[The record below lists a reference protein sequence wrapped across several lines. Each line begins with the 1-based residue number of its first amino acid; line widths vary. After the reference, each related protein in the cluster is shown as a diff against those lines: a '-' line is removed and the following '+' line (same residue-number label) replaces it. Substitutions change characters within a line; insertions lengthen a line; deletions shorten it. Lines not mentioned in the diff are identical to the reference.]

1 MAPDPNAFHGSYT
14 SRALDCNHVI
24 HYSVPSALEI
34 KLSCPADTYSEPLD
48 WEDEYPPVAFE
59 CVSANTLLC
68 PKCEEAMRVERAAAA
83 RAYALIW
90 ADGYG
95 DWTEEFLRGEES
107 QYAAERDRAAAAKVA
122 NFEGRMADRTN
133 TISQSEAKVARE
145 QAWEAK
151 KKVSF
156 AVEEGK
162 GAGEGKKKK
171 KALKSPFILGPP
183 TDSAISL
190 PVRAKGGSDD

>member
-24 HYSVPSALEI
+24 YQSVPSALEI
-34 KLSCPADTYSEPLD
+34 KLSRPADTYSEPLD

-95 DWTEEFLRGEES
+95 DWVEGYLRGEDRL
-107 QYAAERDRAAAAKVA
+107 YAAERYRAAAAKVA

-133 TISQSEAKVARE
+133 TISQTKAKAARE

-151 KKVSF
+151 KKASF
-156 AVEEGK
+156 AVEEGE
-162 GAGEGKKKK
+162 GAGEELKKQ
-171 KALKSPFILGPP
+171 KALKSPIILARRLTRP
-183 TDSAISL
+183 SRSRC
-190 PVRAKGGSDD
+190 VRGEASDG

>member
-24 HYSVPSALEI
+24 HHSVPSALEI
-34 KLSCPADTYSEPLD
+34 KLSRPADTYSEPLD
-48 WEDEYPPVAFE
+48 WDDEYPPVAFE

-68 PKCEEAMRVERAAAA
+68 NKCEEAM
-83 RAYALIW
+83 
-90 ADGYG
+90 YG
-95 DWTEEFLRGEES
+95 DWTEDFLRGEES
-107 QYAAERDRAAAAKVA
+107 QYAAERDRAAAAKIA

-133 TISQSEAKVARE
+133 TISQTQAKAARE

-156 AVEEGK
+156 AIEEGK
-162 GAGEGKKKK
+162 GSGEEHKKK
-171 KALKSPFILGPP
+171 KALKSPIILGLP

-190 PVRAKGGSDD
+190 PLRVKGSF